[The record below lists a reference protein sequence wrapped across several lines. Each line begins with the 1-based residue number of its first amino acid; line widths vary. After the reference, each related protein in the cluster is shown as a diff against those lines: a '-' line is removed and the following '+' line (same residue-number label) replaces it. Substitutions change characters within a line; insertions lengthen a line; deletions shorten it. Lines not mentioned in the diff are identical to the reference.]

1 MASRPSCCSR
11 SSSIVVSRVA
21 SSSAMTG
28 VIRRRCLGSRLPS
41 CGRLLVCVV
50 CGSPS
55 SRS

>member
-1 MASRPSCCSR
+1 MASRPSCRGR
-11 SSSIVVSRVA
+11 SSSIVVSRVT
-21 SSSAMTG
+21 SGSAMTG